1 MPVKKGGNS
10 EQILVAQVVAG
21 SRQAFSSLVEAHI
34 ARLIALATRM
44 LGSSS
49 SAQDVVQDSL
59 ASVWL
64 TRHRLDASKPVGP
77 YLTTIVLNRC
87 RDRLRRRK
95 VVGFFGFPSSDE
107 VQAVADDTPDP
118 EILAASREQ
127 LRLVEAEIGQLP
139 IRLREALVLVSVE
152 GRSQAEA
159 AALLGTTEKA
169 IETRIYRARNRL
181 RERVKNFEGFS

>member
-1 MPVKKGGNS
+1 VS
-10 EQILVAQVVAG
+10 
-21 SRQAFSSLVEAHI
+21 
-34 ARLIALATRM
+34 
-44 LGSSS
+44 
-49 SAQDVVQDSL
+49 
-59 ASVWL
+59 
-64 TRHRLDASKPVGP
+64 
-77 YLTTIVLNRC
+77 C
-87 RDRLRRRK
+87 RLRRRK

-118 EILAASREQ
+118 ENLAASREQ
-127 LRLVEAEIGQLP
+127 LRLVEAEIGRLP

-181 RERVKNFEGFS
+181 RERVKNFEGYS